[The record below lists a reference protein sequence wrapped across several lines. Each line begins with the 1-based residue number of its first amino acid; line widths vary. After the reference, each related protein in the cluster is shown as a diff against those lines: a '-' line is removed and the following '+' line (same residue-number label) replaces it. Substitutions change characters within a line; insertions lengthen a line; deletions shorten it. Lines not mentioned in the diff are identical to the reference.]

1 MPDRAKSCILLTA
14 PANRRHGASR
24 GPRLPPLQLPRR
36 RRPHG
41 RPPDHVVPGRRPPEA
56 WTLPTGHR
64 RPSSATSARTSG
76 DDASPPQ
83 ATSVSRAAGIPTPA
97 FCRTSIDRHGASAAP
112 PRHGGTGACPST
124 QAPARIR
131 VRAQRDRVPPDQCKT
146 WNPRGKRLG
155 PRTGRRAR
163 ERRRRI
169 PPPLRRTSG
178 LHQEECP
185 APGRGHGPR
194 DV

>member
-24 GPRLPPLQLPRR
+24 GPRLPPLQLPVAAGRTGDPPTTLSPGVAPPKRGPSRR
-36 RRPHG
+36 DIAVHPRQR
-41 RPPDHVVPGRRPPEA
+41 
-56 WTLPTGHR
+56 
-64 RPSSATSARTSG
+64 RTSG